1 MKLPSFASSL
11 TKSTTL
17 GVIYALSSS
26 VFLNAQVTD
35 PGYVDAPFGNLN
47 LPLVEFSRVPQSS
60 GGGQGWARINHL
72 KPDGMG
78 RLFVND
84 LRGYMYLVS

>member
-1 MKLPSFASSL
+1 MKLPSISSSF
-11 TKSTTL
+11 TKSIVL
-17 GVIYALSSS
+17 GVLCTLSTSA
-26 VFLNAQVTD
+26 FLNAQVTN
-35 PGYVDAPFGNLN
+35 PGYVDAPFGDLN
-47 LPLVEFSRVPQSS
+47 LPLVEFSRVPRSS